1 MNRFNENE
9 ITKENG
15 KIINEKLENF
25 NKTIANKRIA
35 IIGLGTSNIP
45 LIDYFND
52 LGSSISVFDN
62 RAKENVDKEIIEKLE
77 KNNIKYYLGEDS
89 LKNLI
94 GFDYIFR
101 SPSCMPWTPEIQREV
116 SKGAIL
122 TSEIEQVLEL
132 SPSHIIGVT
141 GSDGKTTTTTLIY
154 KLLQTTGHKC
164 FLGGNIGTPLFTQ
177 ISDMKPDDYVVLE
190 LSSFQLIDMKV
201 SPEIAVV
208 TNITPNHLNVHK
220 DYQEYIDSKKNIYLH
235 QNENGIL
242 VINKD
247 NDITKEFYKDARGKV
262 RYFSHKE
269 LLDNGVIFDEK
280 DHIIKICDDGVR
292 KHIINQK
299 DMLLKGEHNC
309 ENACAAISATLG
321 LVKEDDAINTIKNFS
336 GVEHR
341 LEFVRSI
348 NGVKWYNDSIGTSPT
363 RTIAGLN
370 SFDEKI
376 VLIAGGYDKHL
387 DYAPIGKPIVDNVSK
402 LILMGATADK
412 IYNAVSEELQKQ
424 NKKMPIYR
432 CNTLEEVVN
441 KANEI
446 ATEDEI
452 VLFSPASASFDLF
465 KNFEERG
472 EKFKQLVNAI

>member
-1 MNRFNENE
+1 MNDF
-9 ITKENG
+9 K
-15 KIINEKLENF
+15 NEKLENF
-25 NKTIANKRIA
+25 NKEIANKKVA
-35 IIGLGTSNIP
+35 IIGLGTSNVP
-45 LIDYFND
+45 LIDYFSN
-52 LGSSISVFDN
+52 LGCIISVFDN
-62 RAKENVDKEIIEKLE
+62 REKEKIDKDILE
-77 KNNIKYYLGEDS
+77 KIDDLKIKYYFGEKALDD
-89 LKNLI
+89 LV

-101 SPSCMPWTPEIQREV
+101 SPSCMPWTEELQKEV
-116 SKGAIL
+116 SRGAIL
-122 TSEIEQVLEL
+122 TSEIEQVLAL

-154 KLLQTTGHKC
+154 KILQSAGNKC

-177 ISDMKPDDYVVLE
+177 IKDMRPEDYVVLE
-190 LSSFQLIDMKV
+190 LSSFQLIDMKI

-208 TNITPNHLNVHK
+208 TNISPNHLNVHK

-235 QNENGIL
+235 QNEDGIL

-247 NDITKEFYKDARGKV
+247 NEITKDFYKDAPGKV

-269 LLDNGVIFDEK
+269 LLENGVIFDET
-280 DHIIKICDDGVR
+280 DRTIKVCEDGVR
-292 KHIINQK
+292 KHILKQK

-309 ENACAAISATLG
+309 ENVCSAISATLG
-321 LVKEDDAINTIKNFS
+321 LVKEDEAVQTIKNFS

-341 LEFVRSI
+341 LEFVREI

-387 DYAPIGKPIVDNVSK
+387 DYTPIGKPVAQHVSK

-412 IYNAVSEELQKQ
+412 IYNAVKEELNLEQK
-424 NKKMPIYR
+424 NMPIYR
-432 CNTLEEVVN
+432 CESLNEVVH
-441 KANEI
+441 KAKEV
-446 ATEDEI
+446 ATEGEI

-472 EKFKQLVNAI
+472 NKFKELVKKL